1 MKLGN
6 IFYLLFL
13 WLIPTLLLFY
23 IYSIRKR
30 KRLIL
35 KFAELRLIEKIS
47 DFSSRKIYYVKAVL
61 ILSACLFGIFALT
74 EPKFGYKW
82 EEFER
87 KGIDVVIAVDVS
99 KSMLANDIQPSRLER
114 AKRKISDLLSIVQG
128 DRLALVAFSGSSFLQ
143 CPLTLDYDAF
153 RMFLDYLD
161 PSLIPVEGTSI
172 YNALKTSIDAF
183 PKESSRGKAVILITD
198 GEDHDKDFNAMIDTL
213 KKENIRVFSIGIGK
227 EDGSPIQLGDSSLKK
242 DENGNIVLTK
252 QDSSLLKNLSV
263 KTRGMYVNS
272 VSGDFDII
280 KIYLQGIRTLY
291 EASEFKGTKK
301 KIFNEIFQI
310 FVGLALMLICL
321 EFLISDR
328 FKKVLEKETKKDSS
342 IKQTWMELKN

>member
-13 WLIPTLLLFY
+13 WIIPILLLFY

-30 KRLIL
+30 KKLIL
-35 KFAELRLIEKIS
+35 KFAEFHLIEKITN
-47 DFSSRKIYYVKAVL
+47 FSGRKIYYIKAIL
-61 ILSACLFGIFALT
+61 ILFACLFGIIALT

-82 EEFER
+82 EESER
-87 KGIDVVIAVDVS
+87 KGIDIIVAVDVS

-114 AKRKISDLLSIVQG
+114 AKRKISDLLSIMQG

-161 PSLIPVEGTSI
+161 PSLIPISGTSL
-172 YNALKTSIDAF
+172 YSALKTSIDAF
-183 PKESSRGKAVILITD
+183 PKESSRGKAIIIITD
-198 GEDHDKDFNAMIDTL
+198 GEDHDKDFSSIIETL

-227 EDGSPIQLGDSSLKK
+227 EVGSPIQLEDSSLKK
-242 DENGNIVLTK
+242 DEEGNIVITK

-263 KTRGMYVNS
+263 KTKGMYVNS
-272 VSGDFDII
+272 VSGDIDII

-291 EASEFKGTKK
+291 DTSEFKGTKK
-301 KIFNEIFQI
+301 KVYNERFQI
-310 FVGLALMLICL
+310 FLGLALILICI
-321 EFLISDR
+321 EFLISER
-328 FKKVLEKETKKDSS
+328 FKKVLDKKANKAEI
-342 IKQTWMELKN
+342 IKQT